1 VSRGASPASSHVPVG
16 LPIPA
21 PRKGNALKIPRH
33 AALTSVVIAG
43 ALALTACG
51 SDNNSAEGSESTG
64 SSSGSAVSGTLN
76 GEGSSAQKNAI
87 ELASSSFGDDNPDA
101 TVNYNPTG
109 SGAGIKQF
117 NAKQVDWAG
126 SDSALK
132 TEVKDG
138 VVETDAAKAR
148 CGGNEAWNL
157 PMVAGPISIAYNLPG
172 VAKLILTPDVTAK
185 VLLGTIKTWN
195 DPAIAA
201 VNPGVT
207 LPATKISVFFR
218 SDESGTTENL
228 QKYLKGSAPDAWKA
242 EPSKVWPGKAGEGKS
257 KSDGV
262 SEGVKSTEGGVTYV
276 EWSYARDNKLGVA
289 QIDNG
294 GGAVELTGESA
305 GKAVAAAKADGTGN
319 DLRLKL
325 DYATKTPGTYPI
337 VLITYEVVCSK
348 GLDADK
354 TKLLKAY
361 LKHLADPATQKE
373 LEGIGYAPLPA
384 EVQTKVAAAV
394 EAIS

>member
-1 VSRGASPASSHVPVG
+1 
-16 LPIPA
+16 
-21 PRKGNALKIPRH
+21 LKLPRH
-33 AALTSVVIAG
+33 AALTSVVLVG

-51 SDNNSAEGSESTG
+51 SDDNGAGDSTASG
-64 SSSGSAVSGTLN
+64 DSSKSSGTLN

-87 ELASSSFGDDNPDA
+87 ELASSSFGDANPNV
-101 TVNYNPTG
+101 TINYNPTG

-132 TEVKDG
+132 TEAVDG
-138 VVETDAAKAR
+138 VVEADAAKAR

-172 VAKLILTPDVTAK
+172 VDKLILTPEVTAK
-185 VLLGTIKTWN
+185 LFLGSITKWD
-195 DPAIAA
+195 DPAIAKL
-201 VNPGVT
+201 NPGVK
-207 LPATKISVFFR
+207 LPATAVSVFFR

-228 QKYLKGSAPDAWKA
+228 QKYLVGSAPDAWKD
-242 EPSKVWPGKAGEGKS
+242 EPSKVWPGKVGEGKQ

-262 SEGVKSTEGGVTYV
+262 SEGVKSTEGGLTYV
-276 EWSYARDNKLGVA
+276 EWSYAVDNKLGVA

-305 GKAVAAAKADGTGN
+305 GKAIAAATPAGTGN

-325 DYATKTPGTYPI
+325 DYATKAPGVYPI
-337 VLITYEVVCSK
+337 VLVTYEVVCSK
-348 GLDADK
+348 GLDAAK
-354 TKLLKAY
+354 TTLLKSY
-361 LKHLADPATQKE
+361 LKHLIDPTTQTA
-373 LEGIGYAPLPA
+373 LEGIGYAPIPS